1 MTITAER
8 TETKTNGQ
16 QFADALRK
24 VMHIGPRTRQRRKH
38 PLGVSSKQDVTA
50 EALEAVENA
59 HIYPGYYSEPTSR
72 ALAYGW
78 SAVTSWNKHV
88 EGYRIDSTQR
98 AYLTSLSPWQFTALL
113 GEMVD
118 AGISNVGE
126 GERWFAA
133 RRSADVA
140 AWNSR

>member
-16 QFADALRK
+16 QLADALRK
-24 VMHIGPRTRQRRKH
+24 VMHIGPRTRQIRKG
-38 PLGVSSKQDVTA
+38 PFGGSTKENVITEV
-50 EALEAVENA
+50 LEAVINSNN
-59 HIYPGYYSEPTSR
+59 YPGYYSEPTSK
-72 ALAYGW
+72 ALAFGW

-88 EGYRIDSTQR
+88 EGYRIDGTQR

-118 AGISNVGE
+118 AGVSNNYE

-140 AWNSR
+140 AWNAR